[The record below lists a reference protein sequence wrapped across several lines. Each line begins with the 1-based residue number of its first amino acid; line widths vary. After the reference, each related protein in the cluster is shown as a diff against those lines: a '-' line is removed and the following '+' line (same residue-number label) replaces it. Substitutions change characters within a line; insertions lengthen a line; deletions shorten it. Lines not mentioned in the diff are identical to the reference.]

1 MADTKISAL
10 TASSGVAAA
19 NEFAINEAGAS
30 KKATA
35 AQLADYI
42 AKSLSGSSGAMG
54 DNRTTL
60 CLTSNSADNTAVTQ
74 AVVMTITGVGAGTY
88 RIKGV
93 LVYQTAATTTG
104 IGIVLT
110 HTGTLTR
117 FVSNWIQLT
126 TGGAA
131 ATGIGDQATTVVA
144 GQLVEGKAERVKG
157 TLSSASAGVD
167 TVNADQLAVMDAVI
181 IVTVTGSVTLSIAS
195 EVATSAVRLMA
206 GSTLE
211 VDKVA

>member
-10 TASSGVAAA
+10 TAATAVAAA

-30 KKATA
+30 KKVTAQQIADFAATN
-35 AQLADYI
+35 
-42 AKSLSGSSGAMG
+42 LSGTSGALG
-54 DNRTTL
+54 ANRTTL
-60 CLTSNSADNTAVTQ
+60 CLSANSADNTTTTQ
-74 AVVMTITGVGAGTY
+74 AVAMTITGVGAGTY

-93 LVYQTAATTTG
+93 LVFQAAATTTG
-104 IGIVLT
+104 IGIVLS
-110 HTGTLTR
+110 HTGTVTR
-117 FVSNWIQLT
+117 FVSNWIHIT

-131 ATGIGDQATTVVA
+131 ATGISDQATAVAA

-157 TLSSASAGVD
+157 TRSSFTVGVD
-167 TVNADQLAVMDAVI
+167 TLNADELAVMDAVI

-195 EVATSAVRLMA
+195 EVAASAVRLMA

-211 VDKVA
+211 VDRVA